1 MDLKMKKCLIA
12 IVIAIILALSWT
24 MLSAGA
30 DGSAGI
36 NDNQTQTDRAY
47 GFKIVNVYPHDES
60 AFTQG
65 LVFDEGVLYEGT
77 GQYGRSTLRRVDLE
91 TGAVQ
96 KEVSLPAWVF
106 GEGIA
111 VWEDHIIQ
119 LTWRSGVGFVYDK
132 ENFTETGNFNYQT
145 EGWGLTSDGR
155 NLIMSDGSDALYF
168 LDPGTFQV
176 QKQLHVK
183 YKGESVNRL
192 NELEYIKGEIYA
204 NIWTTNSIAII
215 SPKTGNVDAWI
226 DLEGL
231 LPEEDRD
238 GANVLNGIAY
248 DPLGDRLFV
257 TGKLWPKLF
266 EIDLV
271 EKDK

>member
-1 MDLKMKKCLIA
+1 MKKCLTAIA
-12 IVIAIILALSWT
+12 IATILVLSWT
-24 MLSAGA
+24 MLLADA
-30 DGSAGI
+30 DGAASLN
-36 NDNQTQTDRAY
+36 NDQTQTGLIY
-47 GFKIVNVYPHDES
+47 GFKVVNVYPHDKS

-65 LVFDEGVLYEGT
+65 LVFDGGVLYEGT
-77 GQYGRSTLRRVDLE
+77 GQYERSTLRKVDLE

-96 KEVSLPAWVF
+96 KEISLPDWIF

-111 VWEDHIIQ
+111 VYKDHIIQ

-132 ENFTETGNFNYQT
+132 ESFAQTGNFTYQT
-145 EGWGLTSDGR
+145 EGWGLTSDGS

-168 LDPGTFQV
+168 LDPETFQV
-176 QKQLHVK
+176 QKQLHVR
-183 YKGESVNRL
+183 YKGEPVNML

-204 NIWTTNSIAII
+204 NVWTTNGIAII
-215 SPKTGNVDAWI
+215 SPETGEVDAWI
-226 DLEGL
+226 DLGGL
-231 LPEEDRD
+231 LPEKDRE

-271 EKDK
+271 EKIKVA